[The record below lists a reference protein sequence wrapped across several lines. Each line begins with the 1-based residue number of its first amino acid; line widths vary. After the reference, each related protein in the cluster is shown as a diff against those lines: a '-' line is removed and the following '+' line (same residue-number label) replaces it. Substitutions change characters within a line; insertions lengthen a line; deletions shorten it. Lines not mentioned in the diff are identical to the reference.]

1 MGLQAGFVL
10 GGALHLRKGPVLVIK
25 LLSGG
30 GGGQKHFSAWQVFI
44 KLPEAVGYRDEL
56 DKPRA

>member
-1 MGLQAGFVL
+1 ML